1 MKRLFG
7 MLCLLW
13 LGAACAEPP
22 PPAAPPPPPPAPAAA
37 PQSAVSSIDRSQL
50 PAPGPRV
57 AWSPPTPHIS
67 TLSNEIRVWYTKW
80 GSTPLVS
87 LYAIFPRGTAV
98 DPKAKAGLT
107 YLTADMLDEGAGKRT
122 SLDLSEELQR
132 LATDYSA
139 SASVDYTLLSMNLL
153 AENFAPSIDLLADMI
168 RRPSF
173 VPAEFKRRKDYFV
186 AQAIANESNPRAAQ
200 QAALQDVLFGQGY
213 AGTVDEG
220 TKKSLSTITLA
231 DVKNQYKKV
240 VAPEGLEFVVVGGID
255 EATVT
260 KELERAF
267 GDWKGKGKGN
277 ANPARRPLAEP
288 SEEQGLYI
296 VDFPDSA
303 QSVLSVVRR
312 AEGAKTENYFPAM
325 VFNRSFGEAFTSR
338 LNLNLRE
345 DKGYTYGARSSFQR
359 FRDVGYF
366 SLSAA
371 VKSETTRASIDEMFK
386 ELNQVCGAK
395 PITAQERD
403 ESVSGLL
410 LGYPSRFERIASVGG
425 SFASLAI
432 FDRPVDWYHQWPGEV
447 EGVTLEKANE
457 IAKAYCDPSKFAIVL
472 AGDRSKLE
480 PTFTSLGRKVIG
492 YDAQGHRLH

>member
-7 MLCLLW
+7 ILGPLCL
-13 LGAACAEPP
+13 GVACAEPP
-22 PPAAPPPPPPAPAAA
+22 PPAAPPPPPPAPTVTT
-37 PQSAVSSIDRSQL
+37 PTGGSSIDRSQL

-57 AWSPPTPHIS
+57 NWTPPTPHIS
-67 TLSNEIRVWYTKW
+67 KLSNNIRVWYTKW

-87 LYAIFPRGTAV
+87 LYAILPRGTAV
-98 DPKAKAGLT
+98 DPKGKAGLT

-122 SLDLSEELQR
+122 SLELSEELQR

-153 AENFAPSIDLLADMI
+153 AENFAPSLDLLADMM
-168 RRPSF
+168 RRPTF
-173 VPAEFKRRKDYFV
+173 VPAEFKRRKDYFI
-186 AQAIANESNPRAAQ
+186 AQAIASESNPRAAQ
-200 QAALQDVLFGQGY
+200 QAAVQDVLFGQGY

-220 TKKSLSTITLA
+220 TKKSLASIALA
-231 DVKNQYKKV
+231 EVKAQYKKI

-255 EATVT
+255 EETVT

-267 GDWKGKGKGN
+267 GDWKGQ
-277 ANPARRPLAEP
+277 ANPARRPLTEP

-371 VKSETTRASIDEMFK
+371 VKSETTRASIDEMLK
-386 ELNQVCGAK
+386 ELSQVCGSK
-395 PITAQERD
+395 PITEQERD
-403 ESVSGLL
+403 EAVSGLL

-432 FDRPVDWYHQWPGEV
+432 FDRPVDWYQQWPGEV
-447 EGVTLEKANE
+447 EGVTLAKANE
-457 IAKAYCDPSKFAIVL
+457 IAKAFCDPSKFAIVL
-472 AGDRSKLE
+472 AGDRTKLE
-480 PTFTSLGRKVIG
+480 PTFTSLGRKIVG
-492 YDAQGHRLH
+492 YDAEGHRLP